1 MTQKQQ
7 NNVSIRLMSGGHAFS
22 KQDIE
27 AIRRAGAGVLIEV
40 VTPKSVLR
48 PSEGFVAADA
58 RLDLEAA
65 GYTVACNKE
74 VVYSSAVNGRVAVMA
89 ISRECLE
96 TIHSTGIT
104 PRFTSPLLE
113 GEDMA
118 VGTYISLYDDT
129 LYVRVYGDRLLFA
142 EVMEVKEDADIL
154 YYLESIHRVY
164 NIYNMNTRATGDVE
178 RLRKVCKRYTK
189 LKF

>member
-1 MTQKQQ
+1 
-7 NNVSIRLMSGGHAFS
+7 MSGGHTFS

-27 AIRRAGAGVLIEV
+27 AIRRAGAGILIEV

-65 GYTVACNKE
+65 GYTVACNEE

-104 PRFTSPLLE
+104 PRFISPLLE

-118 VGTYISLYDDT
+118 VGTYITLYDDT

-142 EVMEVKEDADIL
+142 EAMEVKEDADIL

-164 NIYNMNTRATGDVE
+164 KLYNMNARATGDVE